1 MTYEQIKLLKEAV
14 ELYYQMLLITDSD
27 NIYRQNEFYNMRETL
42 SNIIGFDVT

>member
-1 MTYEQIKLLKEAV
+1 MTDEQIKLLKETL

-27 NIYRQNEFYNMRETL
+27 NIDRQNEFFGMRETL